1 MVAKTSVPAAGQ
13 KVGQA
18 PPERALPSPGRR
30 FGAGSTAPSGRG
42 LARRLLRRPSPPRAH
57 WSAAGNL
64 GEPGAGAPRQAL
76 GQRVEGEEARL
87 GDLAVGRLFGDHPEI
102 ADDVDDDVVAARRPL
117 VEEHAVQPRLADDVD
132 PGLLAKLA
140 PGGVERRLAGLD
152 AAAREMPAMG
162 IGVADEEDALAAV
175 DHDGADAE
183 RQAAREAPI
192 GVEQPPDP
200 GDSHPL
206 PSPQP
211 PLHGAAPS
219 AKLSPDEQPHE
230 QATCLPSGMG
240 ARPAPEA
247 GLYRLI
253 RKALPC

>member
-1 MVAKTSVPAAGQ
+1 MPGPSPGLTAMRSSARARPSPLRAHRPAAGD
-13 KVGQA
+13 
-18 PPERALPSPGRR
+18 
-30 FGAGSTAPSGRG
+30 
-42 LARRLLRRPSPPRAH
+42 
-57 WSAAGNL
+57 L
-64 GEPGAGAPRQAL
+64 GEPGAGAAGEAR
-76 GQRVEGEEARL
+76 GQRVEGEEAR
-87 GDLAVGRLFGDHPEI
+87 FGDHPEI
-102 ADDVDDDVVAARRPL
+102 AHQVDDDVVAARG
-117 VEEHAVQPRLADDVD
+117 VGIEEHAVQPRLADDVD

-230 QATCLPSGMG
+230 QATCLPPGTG

-247 GLYRLI
+247 GL
-253 RKALPC
+253 